1 MQKKKMRRNILLIK
15 IKDCMVFVHILR
27 ELQVKIF
34 LNSANVH
41 FQNKG
46 KDLSYY
52 CICYLKSEKKI
63 NYSSIKPETT
73 CQISELY
80 CLQLTVSACTINISG
95 LALQIYVNVYQSYK
109 CTIPKVHSD
118 LVR

>member
-1 MQKKKMRRNILLIK
+1 MRRNILLIK
-15 IKDCMVFVHILR
+15 IKDCMVFLHILR
-27 ELQVKIF
+27 KLQVKIF

-46 KDLSYY
+46 KDLSYLR
-52 CICYLKSEKKI
+52 ICYLKSEKKNI
-63 NYSSIKPETT
+63 NYSFVKPVTT
-73 CQISELY
+73 CQIPELY

-95 LALQIYVNVYQSYK
+95 LALQIYVNVYQSYT

-118 LVR
+118 LVL